1 VGCGFKDA
9 GLVRHT
15 LSTLQSG
22 ESLSITLTFEIILKQ
37 ILTSNKIKKYLKKT
51 SYLSRLKMKIS
62 QSEMFKPL

>member
-37 ILTSNKIKKYLKKT
+37 ILTSNKIKKYLKK
-51 SYLSRLKMKIS
+51 RLIY
-62 QSEMFKPL
+62 PV